1 MIDPLVIVG
10 MSRIDSSTENT
21 QPTATAEHGIWTYG
35 VPQDSTDL
43 AYESVIKIP
52 ANVRNSV
59 HTVITCNS
67 ADDAYARQRC
77 IVKNL
82 GDRIRPRDV
91 LGALGVNLVVALNE
105 NLPNMQNMFKAE
117 AACATGLIAL
127 ELAEMIAR
135 TKNVVVLLA
144 GVDKSTS
151 PFFLN
156 LFRNVGAVAMSPDQH
171 YVAFD
176 SRRCGF
182 AMGEGA
188 GLLAVTTLSH
198 ARELDLP
205 VIATV
210 DAIITRTIVTHP
222 TDPSNPELIE
232 QLVRET
238 IQASGRT
245 LEEFA
250 YWDAHGTATPVGDE
264 LEYNIFAKVF
274 GNRDLAI
281 SSFKSR
287 VGHCMSASALV
298 ELINGIQ
305 TLQQQTI
312 THNHNLTDKF
322 VNDDRIITQPA
333 YTTKR
338 TFIKT
343 SFGFG
348 GRNAVA
354 AITVH

>member
-1 MIDPLVIVG
+1 MINPLVIVG

-21 QPTATAEHGIWTYG
+21 QPTAAAEHRIWTYI

-43 AYESVIKIP
+43 ASESILMIP
-52 ANVRNSV
+52 ANVRDSI

-67 ADDAYARQRC
+67 ADDAHARQRC
-77 IVKNL
+77 LTVGHNN
-82 GDRIRPRDV
+82 RIRPRDV

-117 AACATGLIAL
+117 AACATGLVAL

-135 TKNVVVLLA
+135 TKNAVVLLA

-151 PFFLN
+151 AFFLN
-156 LFRNVGAVAMSPDQH
+156 LFRNVGAVAMSPGQH

-198 ARELDLP
+198 AQELDLP

-210 DAIITRTIVTHP
+210 DAINTRTIVTHP

-232 QLVRET
+232 KLVRET
-238 IQASGRT
+238 IQASGRS
-245 LEEFA
+245 LDEFA

-264 LEYNIFAKVF
+264 LEYNIFAKIF
-274 GNRDLAI
+274 ENYDLAI

-298 ELINGIQ
+298 EMINGIQ
-305 TLQQQTI
+305 NLQQQTI

-322 VNDDRIITQPA
+322 VNDDRIITQPVH
-333 YTTKR
+333 TTKR

-348 GRNAVA
+348 GRNGVAV
-354 AITVH
+354 ITVH

>member
-10 MSRIDSSTENT
+10 MSRVDSSTENT
-21 QPTATAEHGIWTYG
+21 QPVATAEHSVWVYTI
-35 VPQDSTDL
+35 PQDATDL
-43 AYESVIKIP
+43 AYESIAKIP
-52 ANVRNSV
+52 DNVRNSV

-77 IVKNL
+77 IVKNI

-91 LGALGVNLVVALNE
+91 LGALGVNLVMALNE

-117 AACATGLIAL
+117 AACATGLVAL

-156 LFRNVGAVAMSPDQH
+156 MFRNVGALAASPDQH

-188 GLLAVTTLSH
+188 GLLAVTTQSH
-198 ARELDLP
+198 AQELDLS

-210 DAIITRTIVTHP
+210 DAINTRTMVTHP

-238 IQASGRT
+238 IQTSGRN
-245 LEEFA
+245 LAEFA

-274 GNRDLAI
+274 ENHDLAI

-298 ELINGIQ
+298 EMINGIEN
-305 TLQQQTI
+305 LQQQTI
-312 THNHNLTDKF
+312 TYNYNLTDKF
-322 VNDDRIITQPA
+322 VNDDRIITQPVH
-333 YTTKR
+333 TTKR
-338 TFIKT
+338 TFVKT

-348 GRNAVA
+348 GRNAA
-354 AITVH
+354 AVITVT